1 MTDFE
6 IVVIQSEITRNR
18 IREREIE
25 DQSRRRNDAPLLNLQ
40 APTIDLIP
48 QPTPPIPPAPT
59 PPLLQINTI
68 PEEQD
73 KNMAETI
80 TIEGISSED
89 ISIQEDDSSIDTD
102 SSPDEDLEEDTTGE
116 TWDSAKSNIST
127 KSMNRSLS
135 DTKDQNS
142 MGRMGKSPIPFIT
155 IQLSS

>member
-1 MTDFE
+1 MSFWNNFPASCFMTDFE
-6 IVVIQSEITRNR
+6 IVVIQSEITRNI

-73 KNMAETI
+73 KNMAEAI
-80 TIEGISSED
+80 TIEEISSED
-89 ISIQEDDSSIDTD
+89 ISIQEDDS
-102 SSPDEDLEEDTTGE
+102 TGGPLIGRFLGPR
-116 TWDSAKSNIST
+116 K
-127 KSMNRSLS
+127 NRLNRKPSY
-135 DTKDQNS
+135 
-142 MGRMGKSPIPFIT
+142 
-155 IQLSS
+155 